1 MTREEII
8 KFLNANVACFLATTE
23 DGEPRVRG
31 MALYRADDEGILFHT
46 GAFKDISA
54 QLKANPKAEI
64 CAFDHQAGVQVRVRG
79 DVEFIDDMDLK
90 NEVIAGRPFLK
101 PFVDASGYDSLIL
114 FRIKNCRATVW
125 TMQTN
130 LEPKTWTK
138 L

>member
-31 MALYRADDEGILFHT
+31 MALYRADDHGILFHT
-46 GAFKDISA
+46 GDFKDVPA
-54 QLKANPKAEI
+54 QLRANPKAEI
-64 CAFDHQAGVQVRVRG
+64 SVYDHKSGVQVRVRG
-79 DVEFIDDMDLK
+79 DVEFLDDMDLK
-90 NEVIAGRPFLK
+90 KEIIAGRPFLK
-101 PFVDASGYDSLIL
+101 PFVEERGHDSLL
-114 FRIKNCRATVW
+114 VFRIKNCRATVW

-130 LEPKTWTK
+130 LEPKEWTR